1 MRSVASTAGEPTTLT
16 ANVWSYTCRA
26 GEEGENMSETVKLAI
41 WIGLV
46 IWNLT
51 IILRDAYK

>member
-1 MRSVASTAGEPTTLT
+1 
-16 ANVWSYTCRA
+16 
-26 GEEGENMSETVKLAI
+26 MSENVKLAI

-51 IILRDAYK
+51 IILRDAFKEH